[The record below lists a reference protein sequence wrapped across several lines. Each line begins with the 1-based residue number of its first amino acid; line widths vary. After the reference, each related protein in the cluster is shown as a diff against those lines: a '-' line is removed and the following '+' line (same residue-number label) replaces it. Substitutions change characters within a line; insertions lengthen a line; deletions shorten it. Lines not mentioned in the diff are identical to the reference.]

1 MAVRHRLIQASP
13 AAVWDV
19 LADGDR
25 YVEWVVGPSEVVP
38 KAGQWPQVGAT
49 IAYEVRLGPVRL
61 NNESVVRHCVEG
73 SVLEL
78 EAKAGRLGTARIA
91 IELRPWGE
99 QCLVIVDEH
108 PLRGP
113 GGLLHNVG
121 VEALIQVRHRAM
133 LARLAKLCESEAG
146 EQCRPDPAETT
157 GSVDFGPG
165 AGRA

>member
-13 AAVWDV
+13 QAVWDV

-25 YVEWVVGPSEVVP
+25 YVEWVVGPSDVTP
-38 KAGQWPQVGAT
+38 QSGRWPQVGAT
-49 IAYEVRLGPVRL
+49 IAYEIRLGPVRL
-61 NNESVVRHCVEG
+61 NNESVVRRFVAG
-73 SVLEL
+73 SELEI
-78 EAKAGRLGTARIA
+78 EAKAGPLGTARIA

-133 LARLAKLCESEAG
+133 LARLAKLCEAG
-146 EQCRPDPAETT
+146 DGCRPDPADST
-157 GSVDFGPG
+157 GSVSFGPET
-165 AGRA
+165 GRA

>member
-13 AAVWDV
+13 QAVWDV
-19 LADGDR
+19 LADGNQ
-25 YVEWVVGPSEVVP
+25 YVKWVVGPSEVTP

-49 IAYEVRLGPVRL
+49 IAYEVRIGPVRL

-91 IELRPWGE
+91 IELRPWGD
-99 QCLVIVDEH
+99 QCLVLVDEH

-133 LARLAKLCESEAG
+133 LARLASLCESQAG
-146 EQCRPDPAETT
+146 DQCRPDPPESA
-157 GSVDFGPG
+157 GSVGFGSG
-165 AGRA
+165 GGRA

>member
-1 MAVRHRLIQASP
+1 MAVRHRLIQATP
-13 AAVWDV
+13 EAVWDV
-19 LADGDR
+19 LADGDA
-25 YVEWVVGPSEVVP
+25 YVQWVVGPSKVTP
-38 KAGQWPQVGAT
+38 RDGRWPQVGAT
-49 IAYEVRLGPVRL
+49 IAYEVRLGPL
-61 NNESVVRHCVEG
+61 LLDNESVVRRCVEG

-91 IELRPWGE
+91 VELRPWGE

-133 LARLAKLCESEAG
+133 LARLAKLCESRAG
-146 EQCRPDPAETT
+146 DRCRPDPPD
-157 GSVDFGPG
+157 SVGEVHRG
-165 AGRA
+165 WGTGRA

>member
-1 MAVRHRLIQASP
+1 MAVRHRLIQATP
-13 AAVWDV
+13 EAVWAV
-19 LADGDR
+19 LADGGR
-25 YVEWVVGPSEVVP
+25 YVEWVVGPSNVTPE
-38 KAGQWPQVGAT
+38 AGHWPEVGAT
-49 IAYEVRLGPVRL
+49 IVYQVRLGPVRL
-61 NNESVVRHCVEG
+61 RNESVVRRCEPG
-73 SVLEL
+73 SVLEI

-133 LARLAKLCESEAG
+133 LDRLAKLCEAG
-146 EQCRPDPAETT
+146 DGCRPDPADTEGAVEWGT
-157 GSVDFGPG
+157 GT
-165 AGRA
+165 GRA